1 MQLQFPTGSN
11 HLTKADA
18 RILDY
23 ISQNTEE
30 VLFLSIGQLANRL
43 QLADATV
50 SRFVRHVGCADY
62 RELRQLVKRQ
72 SAAGP
77 GPAAKMAETL
87 NRETGF
93 TLDAWMRRQ
102 QLLLQKTLEELR
114 SDQFAQAV
122 RAVQEA
128 RHVWIHAKNA
138 SASPGQLL
146 FFRARRLGIPVTLLP
161 SGGSELLEGLAQVQ
175 KDDLVILFCLSKLSR
190 EGQTILDYSRE
201 AGFRTLSFSGRSYVP
216 ADEQADINLFVSRGE
231 PNEYHSMTA
240 PSALVDALIV
250 ALSESMGTEAGLRLE
265 RLHQLKEKY
274 AAKQSL

>member
-30 VLFLSIGQLANRL
+30 FLFLSIGQLANRL

-72 SAAGP
+72 SAPGP

-175 KDDLVILFCLSKLSR
+175 QD
-190 EGQTILDYSRE
+190 
-201 AGFRTLSFSGRSYVP
+201 
-216 ADEQADINLFVSRGE
+216 
-231 PNEYHSMTA
+231 
-240 PSALVDALIV
+240 
-250 ALSESMGTEAGLRLE
+250 
-265 RLHQLKEKY
+265 
-274 AAKQSL
+274 